1 MVFNREYK
9 NKKSRNFITESPI
22 ITKMALWFSVGN
34 DMMFLSH
41 RETMR
46 FWQRLLTRTQAP
58 VRFSEGFNPHM
69 RLSLPLPRNVG
80 VSGAAE
86 LLLLEVTESYTTEQL
101 AAAMLKHLPEG
112 IKLKGIKEVPRQTK
126 SFPEWAQYQMVLAEA
141 VDRTELDQSIRD
153 FMDEASWPIT
163 RNRRGRH
170 PQRTI
175 DLRQGVRE
183 LRLDSESMF
192 CTIAIHPEGTIRIE
206 ELLTALKIN
215 LPKWVLEIK
224 RTTIGYPS
232 ELLMD

>member
-1 MVFNREYK
+1 MR
-9 NKKSRNFITESPI
+9 
-22 ITKMALWFSVGN
+22 
-34 DMMFLSH
+34 FLSH
-41 RETMR
+41 RETVR
-46 FWQRLLTRTQAP
+46 FWQRILTRTEAP

-86 LLLLEVTESYTTEQL
+86 LLLLEVAESYPTEQL
-101 AAAMLKHLPEG
+101 AEALVKHLPDG
-112 IKLKGIKEVPRQTK
+112 IKLKGIKEVPRRTR
-126 SFPEWAQYQMVLAEA
+126 SFPEWAQYQMGLSEA
-141 VDRTELDQSIRD
+141 VDRTELDQRIQQ
-153 FMDEASWPIT
+153 FMAEANWPIT
-163 RNRRGRH
+163 RVRRSRH

-183 LRLDSESMF
+183 LQLSAEGMY
-192 CTIAIHPEGTIRIE
+192 CTIEIRPEGAIRIE

-215 LPKWVLEIK
+215 SPKLVLEIK